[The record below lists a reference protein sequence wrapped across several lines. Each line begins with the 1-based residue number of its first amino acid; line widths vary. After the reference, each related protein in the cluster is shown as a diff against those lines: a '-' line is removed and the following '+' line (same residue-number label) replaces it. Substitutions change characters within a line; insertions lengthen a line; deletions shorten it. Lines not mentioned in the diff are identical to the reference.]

1 MFPPSRFLS
10 HVSCLMSPVSCL
22 LSHVSCLTSPVSR
35 LLSRI
40 FCLTYPVSRLT
51 YHVSHLMIMSLVSC
65 LLSHILS
72 LTSHHV
78 PVSCLMF
85 LSHIFYLMSQNLFWN
100 SAEMERINAISTP
113 IHCHSTI
120 FFYLGVV
127 ALKVAKCPA
136 LVIFLFNFFKIIFE
150 GIREQQPQNAWA
162 IIFVMD

>member
-1 MFPPSRFLS
+1 MYLQYSITLSPLSCLLYHVCLLSLVFCLPSPVSRLLS

-72 LTSHHV
+72 LTSRHV

-85 LSHIFYLMSQNLFWN
+85 LSHIFYLMSQNLF
-100 SAEMERINAISTP
+100 
-113 IHCHSTI
+113 
-120 FFYLGVV
+120 
-127 ALKVAKCPA
+127 
-136 LVIFLFNFFKIIFE
+136 
-150 GIREQQPQNAWA
+150 
-162 IIFVMD
+162 